1 MFRLFISD
9 LVFKHVKKSFNVGKW
24 ATGSDLFF
32 DLGEEVTETGTLE
45 ACESLVV
52 HLEREHSCNEDNEY
66 SSFHFMIVDFYG
78 FLFLIIISVLKL
90 T

>member
-1 MFRLFISD
+1 MFSLFISD

-45 ACESLVV
+45 SSKLLVV
-52 HLEREHSCNEDNEY
+52 HLEGEDGC
-66 SSFHFMIVDFYG
+66 D
-78 FLFLIIISVLKL
+78 
-90 T
+90 